1 MLSLATYRESP
12 SFLLPAS
19 LLDESSTSLILGLDE
34 EAVAAI
40 VIQRSGLTTGAIGQ
54 FSIICLSLL

>member
-19 LLDESSTSLILGLDE
+19 LLDESFTSLILGLDE

-40 VIQRSGLTTGAIGQ
+40 VI
-54 FSIICLSLL
+54 

>member
-34 EAVAAI
+34 EAVAAT
-40 VIQRSGLTTGAIGQ
+40 VVRWSGLIIRAIG
-54 FSIICLSLL
+54 